1 MESFAAYAIGLTN
14 VRAVMLDNPKYY
26 EITAS
31 KIEELKNRGYI
42 VNYIELPKRQKHKI
56 KVYYCDNKYY
66 IDMASA
72 YVLGYIDDRQFYN
85 VSDDYYLLDNSKIE
99 YIKNKYDVEYNK
111 MINESNKRR

>member
-1 MESFAAYAIGLTN
+1 
-14 VRAVMLDNPKYY
+14 
-26 EITAS
+26 
-31 KIEELKNRGYI
+31 
-42 VNYIELPKRQKHKI
+42 
-56 KVYYCDNKYY
+56 
-66 IDMASA
+66 MASA